1 MTDSQSNPQS
11 ASQTPQPPQEPQTP
25 PQPKPLPGQ
34 IYIRPGI
41 DDRPDLD
48 KALTPEDKK
57 AIARLAVRIEREKP
71 DDSAAHAETQA
82 VRMSTA
88 GSPAVAT
95 AVAPTPIADASSAF
109 LDMRDPMVAADGT
122 KPSKPAVHRL
132 TAAFT
137 LAALLRTL
145 PWAMLNVV
153 ALPALIDRLYGSPFG
168 HRAATGAA
176 AVESAHIAG
185 IAPLPWLAL
194 IVALG
199 SIVGLLANVVIGVHS
214 DHTRTAIGRRTPWII
229 AGGLLSAL
237 FVLPLGALGSAGAL
251 LFFWLLLQITYAM
264 LAAPLAAA
272 FGERLP
278 DKFREHAMRW
288 RGVGLMVG
296 QMVGV
301 ALGAG
306 GLALDGEL
314 PFGLTS
320 LTFILCAAVT
330 LLVWPK
336 EGSSESIASVKFNSR
351 PALAA
356 MFKLPAGDENAAFRR
371 AYFARIC
378 MMTGVGLMTVF
389 QWMIVRHYVLAAWLM
404 DARSAATS
412 TPAILP
418 VCIAM
423 MMIAVGAFVGA
434 AVAAAWSERL
444 SEWCEGKNVDTR
456 VVVIVACA
464 VYAAAI
470 VLPLVLGIL
479 LAPAVIN
486 VGLFVYGLLT
496 GFSFGLYDVFN
507 QDIVAESIPD
517 PRDNARYLAV
527 LNVANTYGTVI
538 ACCLGVLAVMSAG
551 YVALLVVAIVA
562 VLAAAALTPKA
573 A

>member
-1 MTDSQSNPQS
+1 MTDSQPNQQ
-11 ASQTPQPPQEPQTP
+11 AANQPPQTP

-34 IYIRPGI
+34 VYIRPGI

-122 KPSKPAVHRL
+122 KPSKPEVHRL
-132 TAAFT
+132 TVAFT

-145 PWAMLNVV
+145 PWAMLNMV
-153 ALPALIDRLYGSPFG
+153 ALPALIDRLYGNPFAG
-168 HRAATGAA
+168 HHGHMGNAA
-176 AVESAHIAG
+176 AAGEAARIAG
-185 IAPLPWLAL
+185 IAPLPWLAM

-199 SIVGLLANVVIGVHS
+199 SVVGLLANVVIGVHS
-214 DHTRTAIGRRTPWII
+214 DHTRTTIGRRTPWII
-229 AGGLLSAL
+229 AGGVLSAL
-237 FVLPLGALGSAGAL
+237 FVLPLGALGSAGAI

-288 RGVGLMVG
+288 RGIGLMLG
-296 QMVGV
+296 QMLGV

-306 GLALDGEL
+306 GLALNGDL

-320 LTFILCAAVT
+320 LTFILCTVVT

-336 EGSSESIASVKFNSR
+336 ESSSESIASVKFNSR

-389 QWMIVRHYVLAAWLM
+389 QWMIVRHYVFAAWLM
-404 DARSAATS
+404 DERSIVTS
-412 TPAILP
+412 APAILP
-418 VCIAM
+418 VCVAM
-423 MMIAVGAFVGA
+423 LMIAIGACVGAGLA
-434 AVAAAWSERL
+434 AGWSERL
-444 SEWCEGKNVDTR
+444 SEWCEEKNVATR

-486 VGLFVYGLLT
+486 WGLAFYGLLT

-507 QDIVAESIPD
+507 QDVVAESIPD

-538 ACCLGVLAVMSAG
+538 ACCLGVIAVMSAG
-551 YVALLVVAIVA
+551 YVALFVLAIVA
-562 VLAAAALTPKA
+562 VLAAAVLTPKA